1 MPDRWVRFNLQN
13 ASGQTIK
20 KIFEHHC
27 HGNWT
32 DGWAPPNE
40 IPNNT
45 GASFQAENNAGDPLP
60 AAEGYV
66 KFGIPYRD
74 KNDKPQQDELYLYWN
89 APFIGEP
96 WVNGSVS
103 TQPVQ
108 PDCDFEKQRIDLQSP
123 PLPSNWTIFENFEGS
138 AQGGALF
145 GTDLLHGGVPFVGGP
160 VLATLIF
167 TGFSQE
173 RSRTFDC
180 TLVNKPNSIGGFSHA
195 WGFDPR
201 LGLRR
206 LIPDAP
212 VISLRKYFGIRS

>member
-1 MPDRWVRFNLQN
+1 MPDRSVRIELTNT
-13 ASGQTIK
+13 SGQTIK
-20 KIFEHHC
+20 KTFEHHC

-45 GASFQAENNAGDPLP
+45 SAPFQAENNAGDPLP

-66 KFGIPYRD
+66 TFGIPYRD
-74 KNDKPQQDELYLYWN
+74 KDNNPMQDELYLYWSN
-89 APFIGEP
+89 PFIGVP
-96 WVNGSVS
+96 QVKGSVS

-108 PDCDFEKQRIDLQSP
+108 PDCDFQKQAIDLRFP
-123 PLPSNWTIFENFEGS
+123 PPPSSFTVFEDFEGE
-138 AQGGALF
+138 GGHGALLF
-145 GTDLLHGGVPFVGGP
+145 TDLLHGGIPFFGGP

-167 TGFSQE
+167 GGWAQGESL
-173 RSRTFDC
+173 SLYC
-180 TLVNKPNSIGGFSHA
+180 TLANKPNSIGGFAHA

-212 VISLRKYFGIRS
+212 AISLRKYFGIPN